1 MQGNQTVDRLRTEGA
16 LGFGSAPIGN
26 LYRAV
31 DDGVARAAVE
41 AAWEHGIRYY
51 DTAPHYGLG
60 AAERRLGD
68 VLSGQPRDSYL
79 LSSKVGRLLRPNPAP
94 QGRDPEGFDMPD
106 NLTRVYDYS
115 RDGVLRSIEESLD
128 RLGTDR
134 LDVVYIHDPDEYWE
148 EAISGAVPALAELRE
163 QGVIGAYGAGMN
175 QSAMLERFV
184 READLDL
191 VMLAGRYTL
200 LEQSDSRSL
209 IEACRERGVGIV
221 DVGVFNSGLLSKPR
235 PASDAMYNYAPA
247 PVAMLDRANALAD
260 LAEKHG
266 TTLPAV
272 AVAFPYREPA
282 VVSVVLGMRTAEQVM
297 QNVQLHREPVPDD
310 FWQEA
315 AALGYIG

>member
-41 AAWEHGIRYY
+41 AAWEHGIRYF

-115 RDGVLRSIEESLD
+115 RE
-128 RLGTDR
+128 
-134 LDVVYIHDPDEYWE
+134 
-148 EAISGAVPALAELRE
+148 
-163 QGVIGAYGAGMN
+163 IGRA
-175 QSAMLERFV
+175 S
-184 READLDL
+184 
-191 VMLAGRYTL
+191 
-200 LEQSDSRSL
+200 
-209 IEACRERGVGIV
+209 CRER
-221 DVGVFNSGLLSKPR
+221 VF
-235 PASDAMYNYAPA
+235 
-247 PVAMLDRANALAD
+247 
-260 LAEKHG
+260 
-266 TTLPAV
+266 
-272 AVAFPYREPA
+272 
-282 VVSVVLGMRTAEQVM
+282 
-297 QNVQLHREPVPDD
+297 
-310 FWQEA
+310 
-315 AALGYIG
+315 

>member
-260 LAEKHG
+260 LAGKHG
-266 TTLPAV
+266 PTLPAV